1 MLRILSWRS
10 DSKSNT
16 RLFFL
21 FGKDFSTTISRILYS
36 RWLDQEVEFFRFFD
50 VTHIRRWRSDPT
62 KKSNTRLLWIHVPL
76 HMEGSSTFR
85 AYRVD
90 ITTKSCFPYST
101 ADELQLPATHSGI
114 PTRAGRISFVKN
126 LKTPCSFFVTRDVKR
141 SSQPF
146 IH

>member
-36 RWLDQEVEFFRFFD
+36 RSDWIKKWSSFD
-50 VTHIRRWRSDPT
+50 FSMLRILRWRSDPT
-62 KKSNTRLLWIHVPL
+62 KKSNTRLLWIYIPL
-76 HMEGSSTFR
+76 HMEDSSTFR

-126 LKTPCSFFVTRDVKR
+126 LKTRCSFVTRDVKR